1 MNLPDEWVATTIA
14 SLRPLACEQRGQ
26 TMRRYMKD
34 IAPFLGVPTPDR
46 RRAQTAAWR
55 ALPQPGAEDVAI
67 IVRSL
72 WALDEREY
80 HYAACDL
87 LARTHRC
94 LPGSFLID
102 PGQDLLTSKAWWDT
116 VDSLGSAV
124 VAPLVVSH
132 PDQVSLMWRW
142 CGSGDRWLIRAAL
155 QHQRG
160 RREDTDLDRLLSM
173 CAQHASDR
181 EFFVAK
187 AVGWAL
193 RDATN
198 WNPKVVA
205 AFLESHPTLSPVARR
220 EATRGL
226 ARASLR

>member
-1 MNLPDEWVATTIA
+1 MTLPNEWVTATIA
-14 SLRPLACEQRGQ
+14 CLSPLACEPRGRA
-26 TMRRYMKD
+26 MRRYMKD
-34 IAPFLGVPTPDR
+34 AAPFLGIPTPDR
-46 RRAQTAAWR
+46 RKAQDAAWK
-55 ALPQPGAEDVAI
+55 ALPVPSADDVAS

-80 HYAACDL
+80 QYSACDV
-87 LARTHRC
+87 LARTQKR
-94 LPGSFLID
+94 LPGSFLEE
-102 PGQDLLTSKAWWDT
+102 PVQALLTTKPWWDT

-124 VAPLVVSH
+124 VTPLVASH
-132 PDQVSLMWRW
+132 PDQVSLMWQW
-142 CGSGDRWLIRAAL
+142 CDSGDRWLIRAAL

-160 RREDTDLDRLLSM
+160 RREDTDLDRLLNM

-187 AVGWAL
+187 AIGWAL
-193 RDATN
+193 RDVTN
-198 WNPKVVA
+198 WNPEVVA